1 MVGLALLPVLSW
13 GAIFFLQGFGTI
25 GGDTYYHIKY
35 AQAVITAGKV
45 VGYDPYFPTDPLGY
59 TLGSHIVVANLSILS
74 GISVIP
80 IVTVTPLLF
89 GIPTVFVFYSFA
101 SRYLQRRYA
110 FLATWF
116 FYGASLIPVPESSVN
131 GAVISNSIAYPY
143 TSVQMGLY
151 LFYTLLLLLALER
164 TSLIQNIL
172 TGIVLGELT
181 LTFHLLALAAGLVMV
196 AYTVVLRSRRAIM
209 NTAVIFASGAALSS
223 LYWVHILASG
233 LPSQTSAFGTYVQ
246 LTAGQ
251 YLETLG
257 APTTSLLFVGAL
269 ILALRRRRISLKQI
283 DEKYLLLLTLALSLV
298 VASQAWRIGLVLV
311 NDLFLFFDIGPF
323 AVLGAIVLAFIVREI
338 ERRNQKILG
347 TAIISLLVLA
357 GPIMALNSVG
367 PTLGGPNANIEVQN
381 FGVIDWMNAHASG
394 AVFASDM
401 GSQFFIAS
409 EANVIPIAIPPVIA
423 DYYVSDLSARLQA
436 LNTIFGDSIEASG
449 AALLQYN
456 VSYIVSTYSQ
466 PYNSITGSTYV
477 TPVYPVQPCFSG
489 GGTQY
494 DFEATGVPQIFDLY
508 SGNTT
513 NYYLLSNLG
522 RVPSLTITYL
532 FNPRTSGP
540 VQIYV
545 NNTLV
550 QTLTGVSRGIW
561 ITSTIQIPSSLVSQ
575 VEQVKIVNMDPANE
589 WYLQTI
595 TTSAGSQCPF
605 APSMIPRETIFLVN
619 RTALHSFMPVS
630 PLNLPISENHPQN
643 YTTNLNLSTGIHKI
657 RGKAQPKLT
666 NLIEFLNEI
675 LGVLSKQTFHLNYE
689 YRRGYEC
696 YSRAS
701 VLDSHQQS

>member
-35 AQAVITAGKV
+35 AQAIISAGKV
-45 VGYDPYFPTDPLGY
+45 VSYDPYFPTDPLGY

-89 GIPTVFVFYSFA
+89 GIPIVFVFYSFA

-143 TSVQMGLY
+143 TSVQMGMY
-151 LFYTLLLLLALER
+151 LFYTLLLLLALAR

-196 AYTVVLRSRRAIM
+196 AYTVALRSRNAIM
-209 NTAVIFASGAALSS
+209 NTAVIFASGVALSS
-223 LYWVHILASG
+223 FYWVHILATG

-257 APTTSLLFVGAL
+257 APIASLLFVGVL
-269 ILALRRRRISLKQI
+269 ILVMRRQRISLKLI
-283 DEKYLLLLTLALSLV
+283 EEKYLLLLTLALSLV

-323 AVLGAIVLAFIVREI
+323 AVLGAIVLALIVREI
-338 ERRNQKILG
+338 ERKDQKILG
-347 TAIISLLVLA
+347 TAIISLLVLV

-367 PTLGGPNANIEVQN
+367 PTLGGPNANIEVPN
-381 FGVIDWMNAHASG
+381 YGVIDWMNVHASG

-401 GSQFFIAS
+401 GSQFLIAS
-409 EANVIPIAIPPVIA
+409 EANVIPIAIPPAIA
-423 DYYVSDLSARLQA
+423 DYYVSDLGARLQGLKA
-436 LNTIFGDSIEASG
+436 IFGDSIQASA

-456 VSYIVSTYSQ
+456 VSYIISTYSQ
-466 PYNSITGSTYV
+466 PSDSITGSPYV

-489 GGTQY
+489 GGTRY

-522 RVPSLTITYL
+522 RELSLTITYL
-532 FNPRTSGP
+532 FNPRTSGL
-540 VQIYV
+540 VEIYV

-550 QTLTGVSRGIW
+550 KTLTGISRGIW

-575 VEQVKIVNMDPANE
+575 LELVKIVNMDPANE

-595 TTSAGSQCPF
+595 SMGAGSQCPF
-605 APSMIPRETIFLVN
+605 SPSMIPRETIFLVN
-619 RTALHSFMPVS
+619 RTALHGFMPVS
-630 PLNLPISENHPQN
+630 PLDLPIPGNHPHN
-643 YTTNLNLSTGIHKI
+643 YLTNLYLSTGIRQI
-657 RGKAQPKLT
+657 RGTPNSKLT
-666 NLIEFLNEI
+666 NLIEFLDEV
-675 LGVLSKQTFHLNYE
+675 LGVLSRQIFHLNYL
-689 YRRGYEC
+689 YRRSYEC
-696 YSRAS
+696 HYYVSGI
-701 VLDSHQQS
+701 DST